1 MFRRSGRRFADKNMR
16 QGKNRERAMST
27 EDRVFIAGAGPVGL
41 VAAAALVRQGI
52 PVTVFEASP
61 ALSKESR
68 ASTFHPS
75 TLDMLDDLGVADALV
90 ATGLVAPRVQYRTR
104 RDGVIAAF
112 DFSAI
117 ADVTRHPFRLQS
129 EQHNLTRIVDAKLA
143 SDPDY
148 RIEFD
153 RRVCAAQQDAD
164 GVTVTLARQDGAT
177 EKRRGRWLIGADG
190 ARSEVRKA
198 LDVEFEGFTW
208 PERFL
213 VVGTTFDFYSVVP
226 SLDAVSY
233 VADPTQWH
241 FYLQIPGLWRM
252 MFPIAPEVSD
262 ETAASRDFA
271 RRTLAT
277 VQPSVADADIV
288 HVTLYRVHQRVAK
301 SFRVG
306 RVFLAGDA
314 AHINNP
320 LGGMGMNGGIHDAI
334 NLTERLA
341 RVWRGEADTSELDR
355 YDKQRRLVTLEYVQK
370 HTIQN
375 KRNLETTDPA
385 EQARFRAELRRIAA
399 DPALTR
405 DYLLRIS
412 MIASLER
419 AAELG

>member
-1 MFRRSGRRFADKNMR
+1 MI
-16 QGKNRERAMST
+16 T
-27 EDRVFIAGAGPVGL
+27 EERVFIAGAGPVGL
-41 VAAAALVRQGI
+41 VAAAALVRRGI

-61 ALSKESR
+61 ELSRESR

-75 TLDMLDDLGVADALV
+75 TLDMLDDLGVAEALV

-104 RDGVIAAF
+104 RDGIVAAF
-112 DFSAI
+112 DFSDI
-117 ADVTRHPFRLQS
+117 ADLTRHPYRLQS
-129 EQHNLTRIVDAKLA
+129 EQFNLTRILDAKLRA
-143 SDPDY
+143 EPLY

-153 RRVCAAQQDAD
+153 RRVCGARQDAD
-164 GVTVTLARQDGAT
+164 GVMVTLARADGT
-177 EKRRGRWLIGADG
+177 TGERRGRWLIGADG

-213 VVGTTFDFYSVVP
+213 VVGTTFDFYKTVP
-226 SLDAVSY
+226 GLDAVSY

-241 FYLQIPGLWRM
+241 FYLQIPSMWRM

-262 ETAASRDFA
+262 ETATSREFA
-271 RRTLAT
+271 RQTLAT
-277 VQPSVADADIV
+277 VQPNVADADIA

-301 SFRVG
+301 TFRVG
-306 RVFLAGDA
+306 RAFLAGDA

-320 LGGMGMNGGIHDAI
+320 LGGMGMNGGIHDAV

-341 RVWRGEADTSELDR
+341 RVWHGEKGDAELDR
-355 YDKQRRLVTLEYVQK
+355 YDRQRRLVTLEYVQK

-375 KRNLETTDPA
+375 KRNLEATDPA
-385 EQARFRAELRRIAA
+385 EQARFRDEMRKIAA

-412 MIASLER
+412 MIASLKR

>member
-1 MFRRSGRRFADKNMR
+1 M
-16 QGKNRERAMST
+16 AMIT
-27 EDRVFIAGAGPVGL
+27 EERVFIAGAGPVGL
-41 VAAAALVRQGI
+41 TAAAALVRKGI
-52 PVTVFEASP
+52 PVTVFEALPS
-61 ALSKESR
+61 LSRESR

-75 TLDMLDDLGVADALV
+75 TLDMLDDLGVADTLV
-90 ATGLVAPRVQYRTR
+90 ATGLIAPRVQYRTR

-112 DFSAI
+112 DFTTI
-117 ADVTRHPFRLQS
+117 ADLTRHPFRLQS
-129 EQHNLTRIVDAKLA
+129 EQHNLTRIIDARLA
-143 SDPDY
+143 SDPGY

-153 RRVCAAQQDAD
+153 RRVCAAQQDSD
-164 GVTVTLARQDGAT
+164 GVTITLAHADGAT
-177 EKRRGRWLIGADG
+177 EERRGRWLIGADG

-226 SLDAVSY
+226 GLDAVSY

-262 ETAASRDFA
+262 ETAATRDFA
-271 RRTLAT
+271 KATLAT
-277 VQPSVADADIV
+277 VQPTVRDDDIV

-301 SFRVG
+301 RFRVG
-306 RVFLAGDA
+306 RAFLAGDA

-334 NLTERLA
+334 NLTDRLA
-341 RVWRGEADTSELDR
+341 RVWRHEADDASLDR
-355 YDKQRRLVTLEYVQK
+355 YDRQRRLVTLEYVQK

-385 EQARFRAELRRIAA
+385 EQARFRAELQKIAA

-412 MIASLER
+412 MIASLKR